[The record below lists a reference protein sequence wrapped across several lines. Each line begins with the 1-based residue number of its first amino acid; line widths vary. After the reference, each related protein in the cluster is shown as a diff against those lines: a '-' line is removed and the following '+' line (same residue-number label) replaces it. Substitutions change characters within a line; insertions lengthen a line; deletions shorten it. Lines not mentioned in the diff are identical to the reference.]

1 MFAHGCDTTVKIGE
15 QPLWNTQPVDNK
27 ETAITLRQT
36 GRHLQIMMIRLTN
49 RLLASLWVRLH
60 QWLLVID
67 SSIILPVN
75 IHHAAKRHCWG
86 ICFVLTLNASSYCS
100 FFSMQLATDLHF
112 FTCLW
117 QLIAV
122 LVHIATSEVMPF
134 NLILKT
140 EAAWLHLSPIL
151 SSRSTNV
158 AVKTWSLTSL
168 YQQSCAAHEQG

>member
-1 MFAHGCDTTVKIGE
+1 MKYSTCGQQRDCDHSQTDGQTFA
-15 QPLWNTQPVDNK
+15 DNDDPAYK
-27 ETAITLRQT
+27 QVASITLSSSAPMT
-36 GRHLQIMMIRLTN
+36 ASAA
-49 RLLASLWVRLH
+49 LLI
-60 QWLLVID
+60 ID

-140 EAAWLHLSPIL
+140 EAAWLHLSLIL
-151 SSRSTNV
+151 SSRSTSV

-168 YQQSCAAHEQG
+168 YQQRCAAHEQG

>member
-1 MFAHGCDTTVKIGE
+1 MFAHGCYTTVKIGE

-27 ETAITLRQT
+27 ETAITLRQAYKQVASIT
-36 GRHLQIMMIRLTN
+36 LSSSAPMTASAA
-49 RLLASLWVRLH
+49 LLI
-60 QWLLVID
+60 ID

-168 YQQSCAAHEQG
+168 YQQRCAAHEQG